1 MPLLRGITVRYYFAR
16 FASFMGL
23 LLNAGLDMI
32 RSLSVMK
39 DVVGNSEIASRISK
53 VQYYVESG
61 EALSV
66 AMAEVG
72 FDQLT
77 LRMIKTGEMTGNLAD
92 EFQKV
97 AEFFYNDVDRL
108 LKKLLALFEPL
119 VIIFIGIFV
128 GGIVASLFSSLYNV
142 LGKIH

>member
-1 MPLLRGITVRYYFAR
+1 
-16 FASFMGL
+16 
-23 LLNAGLDMI
+23 
-32 RSLSVMK
+32 
-39 DVVGNSEIASRISK
+39 
-53 VQYYVESG
+53 
-61 EALSV
+61 
-66 AMAEVG
+66 
-72 FDQLT
+72 
-77 LRMIKTGEMTGNLAD
+77 MTGNLAD